1 MEVYSSRSAC
11 RGCASKVVCH
21 CMNVTED
28 TILEALAMFDIDTV
42 QDLRHYTGAG
52 DGCTCCH
59 RQLRQMIEK
68 HKASVPQRSSS
79 SAAAI

>member
-1 MEVYSSRSAC
+1 MDDFSFRAGC
-11 RGCASKVVCH
+11 RGCTSKVVCH

-28 TILEALAMFDIDTV
+28 TILEALATFDIDTV
-42 QDLRHYTGAG
+42 KDLRHYTGAG

-59 RQLRQMIEK
+59 RQLRQMIES
-68 HKASVPQRSSS
+68 HKARVAQPSPS